1 MHDTEKH
8 ETEQEDEAEN
18 DMNLDSKSQLNT
30 VGF

>member
-8 ETEQEDEAEN
+8 ETEQEDETES

>member
-8 ETEQEDEAEN
+8 ETEQEDETEN
-18 DMNLDSKSQLNT
+18 DMKLDSKSQLNT